1 VVLVF
6 LLSFYH
12 PKGVIFMVIA
22 ATATQTQQQSA
33 QTAQIE
39 VTHQQDVE
47 NLRELS
53 GSRIL
58 CEALLREGV
67 ELIYGYPGGAIM
79 PFYDALTSYPALR
92 HILVRHEQA
101 AAHAAD
107 GYARATG
114 KAGVCVATSGPGAT
128 NLVTGLA
135 TAFMDSTPIVA
146 ITGQVARAFIGRD
159 AFQETDIIGVT
170 QPITKHNFL
179 VRNIEDL
186 ADTVHEA
193 FKLAQGGRPGPVLID
208 VPKDILQNKTL
219 YRPLASVNS
228 LGYFRA
234 TRQPELSLSAI
245 AQAADLINKAQ
256 RPIIMSGHGVILSEA
271 YHELRAFAE
280 KTHIPV
286 ITTLLGISAF
296 PVTHPLSLG
305 MPGMHGPA
313 HVNQAIGETDV
324 LCAVGMRFD
333 DRVTGKVSEF
343 APKARI
349 IHIDIDAS
357 EIHKVKVATVP
368 IIADAKAALAA
379 LTTAV
384 KPGDHRAWI
393 SEIRSWEAENTE
405 RTRGVKRDEQYPD
418 PTSILEAIRAETGG
432 EAIIVTDVGQHQMWT
447 ARHYTWTR
455 PNSHITSGGLGTM
468 GFALP
473 AAMGVKMGMP
483 DVPVW
488 AVAGDGGIQMN
499 IQELATLRQQGVSVK
514 VAIMNNG
521 YLGMVR
527 QWQQFFHARNYSET
541 PITGPDYVKLADAYG
556 LTGMRITRREDV
568 SAAIHKAMVT
578 EGTVIID
585 FVIESESNVYPMV
598 APGSGITS
606 MIEESVEEHPN
617 HD

>member
-1 VVLVF
+1 
-6 LLSFYH
+6 
-12 PKGVIFMVIA
+12 MVIA
-22 ATATQTQQQSA
+22 ATVTQKQNAEPTQMGGTGQHGLEEA
-33 QTAQIE
+33 
-39 VTHQQDVE
+39 
-47 NLRELS
+47 RELS
-53 GSRIL
+53 GSQIL
-58 CEALLREGV
+58 CEALVREGV
-67 ELIYGYPGGAIM
+67 ELLFGYPGGAIM
-79 PFYDALTSYPALR
+79 PFYDALTSYPTLR

-114 KAGVCVATSGPGAT
+114 KVGVCVATSGPGAT

-135 TAFMDSTPIVA
+135 TAFMDSTPIIA
-146 ITGQVARAFIGRD
+146 ITGQVARHFIGRD

-186 ADTVHEA
+186 ADIVHEA
-193 FKLAQGGRPGPVLID
+193 FKLALGGRPGPVLID
-208 VPKDILQNKTL
+208 IPKDIQIVKAL
-219 YRPLASVNS
+219 YRPSATVKS
-228 LGYFRA
+228 LEYYRA
-234 TRQPELSLSAI
+234 TRTPELSTAAI
-245 AQAADLINKAQ
+245 AQAAKLINEAQ
-256 RPIIMSGHGVILSEA
+256 RPVIMAGHGVILSKA
-271 YHELRAFAE
+271 YDELRAFAE
-280 KTHIPV
+280 KVDIPV

-296 PVTHPLSLG
+296 SETHPLSIG

-313 HVNQAIGETDV
+313 HVNKAIGMTDV
-324 LCAVGMRFD
+324 LIGVGLRFD

-343 APKARI
+343 APHARI
-349 IHIDIDAS
+349 IHIDIDPS
-357 EIHKVKVATVP
+357 EMHKVKVATVP
-368 IIADAKAALAA
+368 IVADAKTALAA

-384 KPGDHRAWI
+384 NPADHRPWI
-393 SEIRSWEAENTE
+393 DEIRSWETQNAELANT
-405 RTRGVKRDEQYPD
+405 VIRDQQYPD
-418 PTSILEAIRAETGG
+418 PPSILEAIRAETNG

-473 AAMGVKMGMP
+473 AAMGAKMGIP
-483 DVPVW
+483 DAHVW

-499 IQELATLRQQGVSVK
+499 IQELATLQQQGVAVK

-527 QWQQFFHARNYSET
+527 QWQQFFHSRNYSET

-568 SAAIHKAMVT
+568 SAAVHKAMQT

-598 APGSGITS
+598 APGSGITN
-606 MIEESVEEHPN
+606 MIEEHVEEQTR